1 MVYQADFLKFAKW
14 KLLIEQAKA
23 EICFYFLYST
33 GSLMGNCVH
42 KVLCKAEEC
51 IRVRGET
58 NHATTETMTTTRMTT
73 TTTTTTTT
81 VTMKVPSTGNS
92 KHWKLIA
99 REKNQHHT
107 HHQDSDL
114 NYVSK
119 RRVPNGPDPI
129 HNRRAS
135 KARQPPGRI

>member
-1 MVYQADFLKFAKW
+1 MGSNGRILRVLFGAVVFFGVIWVLFLGILA
-14 KLLIEQAKA
+14 
-23 EICFYFLYST
+23 
-33 GSLMGNCVH
+33 
-42 KVLCKAEEC
+42 
-51 IRVRGET
+51 
-58 NHATTETMTTTRMTT
+58 NHATTETMTTTR
-73 TTTTTTTT
+73 TTTT
-81 VTMKVPSTGNS
+81 VTVKVPSTENF
-92 KHWKLIA
+92 KQWKLIA

-107 HHQDSDL
+107 HQDSDL

>member
-51 IRVRGET
+51 IRVRGESEDPPLIKPCHHR
-58 NHATTETMTTTRMTT
+58 NDDNNEDDNNNDDNNN
-73 TTTTTTTT
+73 
-81 VTMKVPSTGNS
+81 NS
-92 KHWKLIA
+92 DNESSIYWKFQALEI
-99 REKNQHHT
+99 
-107 HHQDSDL
+107 D
-114 NYVSK
+114 SK
-119 RRVPNGPDPI
+119 REESTSYSSSGL
-129 HNRRAS
+129 
-135 KARQPPGRI
+135 

>member
-1 MVYQADFLKFAKW
+1 MLYQADFLKFGMTYSKILCAKDKW
-14 KLLIEQAKA
+14 KLLIEQEKT
-23 EICFYFLYST
+23 S
-33 GSLMGNCVH
+33 NQ
-42 KVLCKAEEC
+42 
-51 IRVRGET
+51 
-58 NHATTETMTTTRMTT
+58 ATAETMTTTRTR
-73 TTTTTTTT
+73 TTTTTT
-81 VTMKVPSTGNS
+81 VTMKVPSTENF
-92 KHWKLIA
+92 KQRKLIA